1 MICPHCGAALANG
14 LERCNCCGGTLKIR
28 YPQNQRP
35 QEQHSQEQP
44 PQYQP
49 PQYQPPQYQPPV
61 YTPPTPGKESK
72 KVFFRQIAPKKLKVQ
87 WQLVYLTMAL
97 ALILIAVGT
106 VLPIFRPILRIPSV
120 SNMLSIGG
128 ISVRDVTDAVDML
141 YDELSQEYE
150 LGYWDGEELDMV
162 EDLLDAL
169 DRFSGS
175 FNLLDLSR
183 LASSLRSEYD
193 DILRQYLGASE
204 LRILDIVAKLP
215 TIAIIAII
223 ASFLLPLIFTVLA
236 GLKKS
241 LGFAIAA
248 MILTLLP
255 MVLLNGWDFGMMTL
269 AVFVPQIV
277 FCANTRKAYKNYKLG
292 YMTV

>member
-35 QEQHSQEQP
+35 QERPSQEQP

>member
-35 QEQHSQEQP
+35 QERPSQEQP

-120 SNMLSIGG
+120 SNMLSICG

-175 FNLLDLSR
+175 FSLLDLSR
-183 LASSLRSEYD
+183 LANSLRSEYD

-241 LGFAIAA
+241 LGFTIAA

-255 MVLLNGWDFGMMTL
+255 ITLINGWAFCTMTL